1 MHGSYDGGM
10 AEAARQ
16 EETELTL
23 FGFGDGFDWR
33 QTCFLETAPANKAC
47 CLCGLL
53 SSWTAVF
60 PCSHRACTRCYEK
73 SVAIGCVCVVDGT
86 RFHVYD
92 VSWVPFSRERLAQ
105 FQIRCWNSSRGCVA
119 VGPFFHIQRHFQIDC
134 KCHSVRCPHCGQTVP
149 QEEFTSHM
157 SPNCIRLASVCSGY
171 TLQVTTGM
179 PTAPGDTIQPE
190 EAGSL
195 PSSEE
200 VLYTTLPT
208 DRKDASPPLF
218 APRPK
223 RIPLNRFQEESG
235 ALYVPESA
243 IPTSSSAEDNVSG
256 GQQNVACAVEQE
268 DGTPTR
274 APSVRGACGL
284 ERKQGGEIGHEDKH
298 EQAMQAC
305 VSVRAGVGYI
315 EKSSGQQA
323 GATYSAQPLASVDS
337 GDQGT
342 DSHCHSVV
350 SDAVVSD
357 DQTTAALIRPSLGL
371 SNGLSSSREN
381 KRRAATFPASSGS
394 SVHHSSGPP
403 GSNAGDGGDED
414 AAYSCTKF
422 TSAAAVHRADAE
434 CQVRVLPTVFSRF
447 TQCSARLD
455 VKSVQCD
462 LDADWFMRITSSA
475 GMQRKKKGSV
485 SCMVE
490 EQEEERRK
498 NLPMPVAPPAP
509 RCILCGLER
518 THNTMLHPLP
528 VYKSSCQKWI
538 DFVRQ
543 CPGRADLLGWM
554 PPAHEQSFVCSL
566 HFAPGSFTRL
576 FPEKRLRPGAV
587 PTLYPKAAL
596 IPTVGVLTG
605 PADCVGTSF

>member
-1 MHGSYDGGM
+1 MRMIDATGVNASSDAAAKRAAHAAAERRRRQDPAVRA
-10 AEAARQ
+10 AEAAAKRRRR
-16 EETELTL
+16 E
-23 FGFGDGFDWR
+23 D
-33 QTCFLETAPANKAC
+33 PA
-47 CLCGLL
+47 
-53 SSWTAVF
+53 
-60 PCSHRACTRCYEK
+60 
-73 SVAIGCVCVVDGT
+73 
-86 RFHVYD
+86 
-92 VSWVPFSRERLAQ
+92 
-105 FQIRCWNSSRGCVA
+105 
-119 VGPFFHIQRHFQIDC
+119 
-134 KCHSVRCPHCGQTVP
+134 
-149 QEEFTSHM
+149 
-157 SPNCIRLASVCSGY
+157 
-171 TLQVTTGM
+171 
-179 PTAPGDTIQPE
+179 
-190 EAGSL
+190 
-195 PSSEE
+195 
-200 VLYTTLPT
+200 
-208 DRKDASPPLF
+208 
-218 APRPK
+218 
-223 RIPLNRFQEESG
+223 
-235 ALYVPESA
+235 
-243 IPTSSSAEDNVSG
+243 
-256 GQQNVACAVEQE
+256 
-268 DGTPTR
+268 
-274 APSVRGACGL
+274 
-284 ERKQGGEIGHEDKH
+284 
-298 EQAMQAC
+298 
-305 VSVRAGVGYI
+305 VRAA
-315 EKSSGQQA
+315 QA
-323 GATYSAQPLASVDS
+323 EAQRRR
-337 GDQGT
+337 Q
-342 DSHCHSVV
+342 
-350 SDAVVSD
+350 
-357 DQTTAALIRPSLGL
+357 
-371 SNGLSSSREN
+371 EN

-394 SVHHSSGPP
+394 SMHHSSGPP

-475 GMQRKKKGSV
+475 GMQRKKKGSA

-596 IPTVGVLTG
+596 VPTVGVLTG